1 MPDTNEKLALARK
14 IAERKVGFVRHSISY
29 LVVIVGLAIINNL
42 TYAGYQ
48 WWLWV
53 AFGWGIGVVSHF
65 LSAFLYQS
73 GRMVDR
79 LAQRELE
86 KMNESDKTEPH

>member
-1 MPDTNEKLALARK
+1 MSDVNEKYELARK
-14 IAERKVGFVRHSISY
+14 IAERKVGFIRHAISY
-29 LVVIVGLAIINNL
+29 LVVIIGLAIINNV
-42 TYAGYQ
+42 TWGGYQ

-73 GRMVDR
+73 GNLIDR
-79 LAQRELE
+79 LAKREME
-86 KMNESDKTEPH
+86 KMDESHKT